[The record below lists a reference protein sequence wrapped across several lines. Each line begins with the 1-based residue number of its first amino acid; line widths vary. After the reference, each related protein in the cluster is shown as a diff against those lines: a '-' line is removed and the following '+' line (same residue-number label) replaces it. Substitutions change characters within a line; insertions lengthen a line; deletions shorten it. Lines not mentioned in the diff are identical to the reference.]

1 MSESERNFRII
12 LTSQLPSCPYTV
24 IYASGEAM
32 RHNRLRGLVVG
43 ALLMLRALFGFSVPA
58 AGASTD
64 DSAGSSETYVS
75 LAETADERPNSLSGR

>member
-12 LTSQLPSCPYTV
+12 LTSQLPSCPYTM
-24 IYASGEAM
+24 IYDSGEAM
-32 RHNRLRGLVVG
+32 RYKRPGG
-43 ALLMLRALFGFSVPA
+43 LLMLLALFGFSVPA